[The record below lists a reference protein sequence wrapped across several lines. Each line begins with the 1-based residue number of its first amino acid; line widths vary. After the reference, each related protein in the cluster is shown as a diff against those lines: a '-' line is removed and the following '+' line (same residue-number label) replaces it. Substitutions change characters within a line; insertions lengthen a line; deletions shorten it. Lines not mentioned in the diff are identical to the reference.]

1 MRPIFARDAEM
12 KIGTML
18 SYASGFRQAA
28 DEIRELEKA
37 GLDIVWVAEPYGFD
51 AISQMGYLAAK
62 TERVQIAA
70 GVLPIYTRTPSL
82 LAMSAAGVDAL
93 SEGRAVLGLG
103 TSGPQVIEGF
113 HGVPFDAPVAR
124 IGEIIGICRKVW
136 RREIVVNDG
145 PHYPLPL
152 PEGRGTGLGKP
163 LKILT
168 RPVRDDIPIVI
179 AALAPKSVEQTAALA
194 DGWLPVFYHPTKA
207 RDRWGKALEKGAAR
221 RDSTRGPL
229 EVYVGGGVGIGEGLE
244 PLRDQARP
252 GIALYVGGMGARGK
266 NFYNDI
272 FAGYGYREEA
282 ARIQDLYLSG
292 DKRGAAE
299 AIPTSFIEETT
310 LIGPKSFVAERLAQY
325 RESGVTTLNVN
336 LVGDT
341 LRDRLATMDGLR
353 ALL

>member
-1 MRPIFARDAEM
+1 M

-18 SYASGFRQAA
+18 NYAAGFREAA
-28 DEIRELEKA
+28 DEIAELEKS
-37 GLDIVWVAEPYGFD
+37 GLDTVWVAEPYGFD
-51 AISQMGYLAAK
+51 AVSQMGYLAAK
-62 TERVQIAA
+62 TERVEIAS

-93 SEGRAVLGLG
+93 SEGRCILGLG

-124 IGEIIGICRKVW
+124 IREIIEICRKVW
-136 RREIVVNDG
+136 RREVLTHEG
-145 PHYPLPL
+145 PKYPLPL
-152 PEGRGTGLGKP
+152 PAGRGTGLAKP

-207 RDRWGKALEKGAAR
+207 RNCWGDALDKGAAR
-221 RDSTRGPL
+221 RDPSRPPMD
-229 EVYVGGGVGIGEGLE
+229 VYAGGLVGIGEGLE
-244 PLRDQARP
+244 SLRDRGRP
-252 GIALYVGGMGARGK
+252 GMALYVGGMGARGK

-272 FAGYGYREEA
+272 FASYGYREEA

-292 DKRGAAE
+292 EKAAAAD
-299 AIPTSFIEETT
+299 AIPSSFLEETT
-310 LIGPKSFVAERLAQY
+310 LVGPESFVAERLAEY
-325 RESGVTTLNVN
+325 AESGVTALNVS

-341 LRDRLATMDGLR
+341 VADRARTLEKLKS
-353 ALL
+353 LL

>member
-1 MRPIFARDAEM
+1 M

-28 DEIRELEKA
+28 EEIHELEKV
-37 GLDIVWVAEPYGFD
+37 GLDTVWVAEPYGFD

-93 SEGRAVLGLG
+93 SDGRAVLGLG

-113 HGVPFDAPVAR
+113 HGVPFNKPVGR
-124 IGEIIGICRKVW
+124 IREIIEICRKVW
-136 RREIVVNDG
+136 RREILTHDG
-145 PHYPLPL
+145 PNYPLPL
-152 PEGRGTGLGKP
+152 PAERGTGLAKP

-168 RPVRDDIPIVI
+168 RPVRDEIPIVI

-207 RDRWGKALEKGAAR
+207 RDCWGTSLDAGAAR
-221 RDSTRGPL
+221 RDPSRGTL
-229 EVYVGGGVGIGEGLE
+229 DIYAGGLVGIGDGLE
-244 PLRDQARP
+244 RYRDQGRP

-272 FAGYGYREEA
+272 FASYGYREEA
-282 ARIQDLYLSG
+282 TRIQDLYLSG
-292 DKRGAAE
+292 EKQAAAE
-299 AIPTSFIEETT
+299 AVPSSFLEETT
-310 LIGPKSFVAERLAQY
+310 LVGPESFVKERLAEY
-325 RESGVTTLNVN
+325 RESGVTALNVS
-336 LVGDT
+336 LVGDS
-341 LRDRLATMDGLR
+341 LADRLRTLEK
-353 ALL
+353 LKSLV

>member
-1 MRPIFARDAEM
+1 M

-18 SYASGFRQAA
+18 NYASGFSEAA
-28 DEIRELEKA
+28 DEIRELEKV
-37 GLDIVWVAEPYGFD
+37 GLDTVWVAEPYGFD

-62 TERVQIAA
+62 TERVEIAS

-82 LAMSAAGVDAL
+82 LAMSAAGIDAL
-93 SEGRAVLGLG
+93 SGGRAILGLG

-113 HGVPFDAPVAR
+113 HGVPFDAPVTR
-124 IGEIIGICRKVW
+124 IREIIEICRKVW
-136 RREIVVNDG
+136 RREVVTHDG
-145 PHYPLPL
+145 PKYPLPL

-207 RDRWGKALEKGAAR
+207 RDCWGSALDKGAAR
-221 RDSTRGPL
+221 REPSRGPL
-229 EVYVGGGVGIGEGLE
+229 DIYAGGLVGIGEGLE
-244 PLRDQARP
+244 RYRDRGRP

-272 FAGYGYREEA
+272 FASYGYGEEA

-292 DKRGAAE
+292 EKQAAAE
-299 AIPTSFIEETT
+299 AVPSSFLEETT
-310 LIGPKSFVAERLAQY
+310 LVGPESFVRERLAEY
-325 RESGVTTLNVN
+325 RESGVTALNVS
-336 LVGDT
+336 LVGDS
-341 LRDRLATMDGLR
+341 LSDRLKTLEKLR
-353 ALL
+353 GMV

>member
-1 MRPIFARDAEM
+1 M

-28 DEIRELEKA
+28 DEIQELEKA
-37 GLDIVWVAEPYGFD
+37 GLDTVWVAEPYGFD

-62 TERVQIAA
+62 TERVEIAA

-93 SEGRAVLGLG
+93 SDGRAVLGLG

-124 IGEIIGICRKVW
+124 IREIIEICRKVW
-136 RREIVVNDG
+136 RREVLIHEG
-145 PHYPLPL
+145 PKYPLPL
-152 PEGRGTGLGKP
+152 PAAQGTGLGKP

-168 RPVRDDIPIVI
+168 RPVREDIPIVI

-207 RDRWGKALEKGAAR
+207 RDCWGDALDKGAAR
-221 RDSTRGPL
+221 RDPSRGAL
-229 EVYVGGGVGIGEGLE
+229 DVYAGGLVGIGEGLE
-244 PLRDQARP
+244 AHRNQGRP

-272 FAGYGYREEA
+272 FASYGYREEA

-292 DKRGAAE
+292 DKRAAAE
-299 AIPTSFIEETT
+299 AVPDSFLEETT
-310 LIGPKSFVAERLAQY
+310 LVGPEGFVRDRLAEY
-325 RESGVTTLNVN
+325 RESGVTALNVS
-336 LVGDT
+336 LVGET
-341 LRDRLATMDGLR
+341 VADRVRMLEKLKR
-353 ALL
+353 LL

>member
-1 MRPIFARDAEM
+1 M

-37 GLDIVWVAEPYGFD
+37 GLDTVWVAEPYGFD

-62 TERVQIAA
+62 TERVEIAS

-93 SEGRAVLGLG
+93 SDGRAVLGLG

-113 HGVPFDAPVAR
+113 HGVPFDAPVTR
-124 IGEIIGICRKVW
+124 IREIVEICRKVW
-136 RREIVVNDG
+136 RREVVTHDG
-145 PHYPLPL
+145 PKYRLPL
-152 PEGRGTGLGKP
+152 PPERGTGLGKP

-194 DGWLPVFYHPTKA
+194 DGWLPVFYHPRKA
-207 RDRWGKALEKGAAR
+207 RDCWGGALDAGRAR
-221 RDSTRGPL
+221 RDPSRGPL
-229 EVYVGGGVGIGEGLE
+229 DVYAGGLVGIGEGLE
-244 PLRDQARP
+244 AHRDQARP

-272 FAGYGYREEA
+272 FASYGYRDEA
-282 ARIQDLYLSG
+282 AHIQDLYLSG
-292 DKRGAAE
+292 DKQGAA
-299 AIPTSFIEETT
+299 AAVPQSFLEETT
-310 LIGPKSFVAERLAQY
+310 LVGPRSFVKERLAEY
-325 RESGVTTLNVN
+325 RESGVTALNVSF
-336 LVGDT
+336 VGRT
-341 LRDRLATMDGLR
+341 LADRVQTLEALR